1 MDPARAFAGLH
12 ATSRVRPDSEEHD
25 ARFAAIVEYSSELVV
40 VVDTSG
46 AITYISPSVAPLLG
60 YEPADVSGVSVFD
73 FLHPDDVEDAWSRF
87 LVALEAPGIGIPFDV
102 RIRAAGDRWTVF
114 EIVASNMRD
123 NPYVGGIV
131 FHGRDVTERFESQR
145 RFQVVF
151 EQSPVALA
159 AVHPDGA
166 SVVANHAFA
175 ELFCSSPDEMKTR
188 RIADLVHPDDR
199 ALLGSD
205 IAALRS
211 DQAEKVVAER
221 RYLRGDGTVF
231 HGRATISAVRDV
243 NGVLEYMLGTI
254 ADITDERRA
263 ADAIAASESRFRTL
277 VDKSPDM
284 IVVVKPDGSWFS
296 SERGTKRLGYSADT
310 RIKGGV
316 FSLIHPDDLELA
328 ITAYNEVLAG
338 TRPIDESVE
347 LRFRTATGEYLPFE
361 CVGQNLGDHEAVGGV
376 AITARDLTERKR
388 IEAALSAA
396 EARFQ
401 AVFEHAPFSVSV
413 VNLDGIIIDV
423 NYAGCSMVGVPR
435 EELIG
440 SLASDTVHPDDLQ
453 GAVDATTRQLSGADD
468 VAEFR
473 LVDRGGGEVWV
484 MSSASLIDP
493 GNGQEPYLVTIQA
506 DITERRLLEDRLAH
520 EATRDPLT
528 GVFNRGAFVTQLEL
542 ALTRRGTKPPVLL
555 F

>member
-1 MDPARAFAGLH
+1 
-12 ATSRVRPDSEEHD
+12 
-25 ARFAAIVEYSSELVV
+25 
-40 VVDTSG
+40 
-46 AITYISPSVAPLLG
+46 
-60 YEPADVSGVSVFD
+60 
-73 FLHPDDVEDAWSRF
+73 
-87 LVALEAPGIGIPFDV
+87 
-102 RIRAAGDRWTVF
+102 
-114 EIVASNMRD
+114 
-123 NPYVGGIV
+123 
-131 FHGRDVTERFESQR
+131 
-145 RFQVVF
+145 
-151 EQSPVALA
+151 
-159 AVHPDGA
+159 
-166 SVVANHAFA
+166 
-175 ELFCSSPDEMKTR
+175 
-188 RIADLVHPDDR
+188 
-199 ALLGSD
+199 
-205 IAALRS
+205 
-211 DQAEKVVAER
+211 
-221 RYLRGDGTVF
+221 
-231 HGRATISAVRDV
+231 
-243 NGVLEYMLGTI
+243 
-254 ADITDERRA
+254 
-263 ADAIAASESRFRTL
+263 
-277 VDKSPDM
+277 
-284 IVVVKPDGSWFS
+284 
-296 SERGTKRLGYSADT
+296 
-310 RIKGGV
+310 
-316 FSLIHPDDLELA
+316 
-328 ITAYNEVLAG
+328 
-338 TRPIDESVE
+338 IDESVE
-347 LRFRTATGEYLPFE
+347 LRFRTAAGEYLPFE

-413 VNLDGIIIDV
+413 VSLEGTVLDV

-473 LVDRGGGEVWV
+473 LVDRGGGDVWV

-555 F
+555 FVDIDHFKQVNDTYGHEAGDTVLVTIARRMQKALREGDVVARLGGDEFVVLCPDVSDPSEAALLAERVRATTDRPVKVRGSAVDVGVSVGLAIGHAGDAAPALLRAADMACYRAKQTGRGRVAIADAVGE